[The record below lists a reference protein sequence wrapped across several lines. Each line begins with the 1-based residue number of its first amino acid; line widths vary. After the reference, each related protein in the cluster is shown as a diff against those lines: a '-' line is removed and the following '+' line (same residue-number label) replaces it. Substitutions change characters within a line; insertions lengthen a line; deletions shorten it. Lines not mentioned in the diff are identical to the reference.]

1 MKVPFQRKKV
11 NFVRLTV
18 EQAVEITDRFDQDGV
33 CHVHL
38 SGGKDVIYLTV
49 FRENGYAY
57 SSHKYP
63 DPNKIA

>member
-1 MKVPFQRKKV
+1 M
-11 NFVRLTV
+11 RLTV
-18 EQAVEITDRFDQDGV
+18 EQAVKITDRFDQDGV
-33 CHVHL
+33 CHVRL

-49 FRENGYAY
+49 FREDGYAY